1 VLVDSGAAV
10 NVLSGDIYR
19 RLRETLYTVRPK
31 TRHATLSSADSTPM
45 KVLCDID
52 VNIRIGG
59 LNLPCTFAVIENLGF
74 QAVLGMQFLHDAKAV
89 IDVANHTLSLYDGL
103 TAVPLVRADDNVC
116 IVRTVNRIAIPPR
129 SEAVFNAS
137 MDTRRANGVYMI
149 QPTIWAKCQQLLP
162 AHTIFDAR
170 KRVFCCRVLNATDKK
185 ICLAPR
191 TIVAAATP
199 VDIIKS
205 ERTPQIEDT
214 SNTTLTVAEMRS
226 ELEQKGVS
234 FTDCVF
240 TGADLDA
247 LIKMLY
253 NYRDRIAVKLTDL
266 EVCDVLQCEIDTGDA
281 LPVRSRCFRYS
292 PEQKK
297 ILKQQVQELL
307 DADIIEPSDSPWSS
321 QVLLVAKK
329 DSNELRF
336 AIDYRNLN
344 KVSRLTSYPLPTMDS
359 ILDNMAAAQAA
370 IFQTIDLR
378 SGYFPNGNGA
388 RK

>member
-1 VLVDSGAAV
+1 VHCENCKSHSDTAAV
-10 NVLSGDIYR
+10 R
-19 RLRETLYTVRPK
+19 
-31 TRHATLSSADSTPM
+31 SS
-45 KVLCDID
+45 
-52 VNIRIGG
+52 
-59 LNLPCTFAVIENLGF
+59 
-74 QAVLGMQFLHDAKAV
+74 
-89 IDVANHTLSLYDGL
+89 
-103 TAVPLVRADDNVC
+103 
-116 IVRTVNRIAIPPR
+116 
-129 SEAVFNAS
+129 FNAS
-137 MDTRRANGVYMI
+137 LDTRRANGVYMI
-149 QPTIWAKCQQLLP
+149 QPTMWAKCQQLLP

-199 VDIIKS
+199 VDIMKG
-205 ERTPQIEDT
+205 ERTPQINDT
-214 SNTTLTVAEMRS
+214 PNTTLTVAEMRS

-240 TGADLDA
+240 TAADLDA

-266 EVCDVLQCEIDTGDA
+266 EVCDILQCEIDTGDA

-292 PEQKK
+292 PEQKN

-307 DADIIEPSDSPWSS
+307 VADIIEPSDSPWSS

-329 DSNELRF
+329 DSKELRF
-336 AIDYRNLN
+336 AIDYRKLN
-344 KVSRLTSYPLPTMDS
+344 EVSRLTSYPLPTMDS

-370 IFQTIDLR
+370 YIAPLTSNLGTIKRRWRQEVKTKQHFLWRGWEIFP
-378 SGYFPNGNGA
+378 SKN
-388 RK
+388 

>member
-1 VLVDSGAAV
+1 MRKS
-10 NVLSGDIYR
+10 
-19 RLRETLYTVRPK
+19 LYTVRPK
-31 TRHATLSSADSTPM
+31 QKHETLSAADSTPM

-89 IDVANHTLSLYDGL
+89 IDIANHTLSLYDGL
-103 TAVPLVRADDNVC
+103 TTVPLVRADDGGC
-116 IVRTVNRIAIPPR
+116 TVRTINRITIPPR

-137 MDTRRANGVYMI
+137 LDTRRAEGIYMI
-149 QPTIWAKCQQLLP
+149 QPSIWAKCQQLSP
-162 AHTIFDAR
+162 AHTIFDAA
-170 KRVFCCRVLNATDKK
+170 KRVFCCRVLNVTDKK
-185 ICLAPR
+185 ISLAPR

-199 VDIIKS
+199 VDVIKS
-205 ERTPQIEDT
+205 ERTVEIQDKQET
-214 SNTTLTVAEMRS
+214 ELTVAEMRA

-240 TGADLDA
+240 TGSDLDA

-253 NYRDRIAVKLTDL
+253 NYRDRIAVKLADL

-329 DSNELRF
+329 GGK
-336 AIDYRNLN
+336 I
-344 KVSRLTSYPLPTMDS
+344 
-359 ILDNMAAAQAA
+359 
-370 IFQTIDLR
+370 
-378 SGYFPNGNGA
+378 
-388 RK
+388 

>member
-19 RLRETLYTVRPK
+19 RLRESLYTVRPK
-31 TRHATLSSADSTPM
+31 RRHATLSSADSTPM

-103 TAVPLVRADDNVC
+103 TAVPLVRADDNAF

-137 MDTRRANGVYMI
+137 LDTRRANGVYMI

-162 AHTIFDAR
+162 AHTIFDAT

-205 ERTPQIEDT
+205 ERTPQIKDT
-214 SNTTLTVAEMRS
+214 PNTTLTVAEMRR

-234 FTDCVF
+234 FTDCF
-240 TGADLDA
+240 
-247 LIKMLY
+247 Y
-253 NYRDRIAVKLTDL
+253 
-266 EVCDVLQCEIDTGDA
+266 
-281 LPVRSRCFRYS
+281 
-292 PEQKK
+292 
-297 ILKQQVQELL
+297 
-307 DADIIEPSDSPWSS
+307 
-321 QVLLVAKK
+321 
-329 DSNELRF
+329 
-336 AIDYRNLN
+336 
-344 KVSRLTSYPLPTMDS
+344 
-359 ILDNMAAAQAA
+359 
-370 IFQTIDLR
+370 R
-378 SGYFPNGNGA
+378 SGF
-388 RK
+388 RRID